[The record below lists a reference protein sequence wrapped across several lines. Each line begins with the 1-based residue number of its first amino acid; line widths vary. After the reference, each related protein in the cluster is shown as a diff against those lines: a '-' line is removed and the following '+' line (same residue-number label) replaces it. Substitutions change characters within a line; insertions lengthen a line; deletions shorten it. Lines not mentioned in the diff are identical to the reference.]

1 MLRLV
6 VGAKALHLGNPLFQR
21 IPQTQVFDDQLLTQT
36 KEHPASV
43 QEITVLLADMEGFRG
58 VPERLGVNAV
68 PFMTEYFDLMSH
80 HIHAHG
86 GTITK
91 FVVDAVVDFWNT
103 PEHAANACRA
113 A

>member
-36 KEHPASV
+36 KEYPASV

-80 HIHAHG
+80 HPCPRWHDHEVRCGCSSCFLEYA
-86 GTITK
+86 
-91 FVVDAVVDFWNT
+91 
-103 PEHAANACRA
+103 RA
-113 A
+113 RG